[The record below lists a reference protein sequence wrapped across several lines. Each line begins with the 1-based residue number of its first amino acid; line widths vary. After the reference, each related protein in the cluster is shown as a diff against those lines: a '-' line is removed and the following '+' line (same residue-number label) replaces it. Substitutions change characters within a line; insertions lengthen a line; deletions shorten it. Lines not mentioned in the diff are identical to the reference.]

1 VTARER
7 WWLYLIS
14 SAAAGLTLGLLA
26 IIPALPEIQDE
37 LGIPTSQIGWFATVY
52 LVPTVV
58 LTLPA
63 GLLAARVDPKLLF
76 APALIIYALTGMAQA
91 VFASYGAIL
100 TLRAVQGVCVALAM
114 PLTITIIADVFE
126 HGRQIRAL
134 SIRQICLTLAGVAW
148 PLVGTTLATITWRAP
163 FLAQGLL
170 LPVGLVLLLRPPPP
184 TAGRTSRAPV
194 HRRVLREL
202 QQDPLAMRVLLLNF
216 ARYFFLFVVVTY
228 VPVLLVV
235 EEDHSITEA
244 GLLVAWLSA
253 VSAVASERME
263 WIVGMVRPGTT
274 AVVACLFIGLGIAAL
289 GPTASEL
296 WAGFAAALLIG
307 VGDGILGVLADSYTA
322 RLWQAE
328 MRRAMAA
335 TVQTL
340 RNAGKLLGPLA
351 VTALLWV
358 GTLPAALGIVGA
370 LAVVVA
376 LALVPLRT
384 LDAPATQPAEVA

>member
-1 VTARER
+1 VTAHER

-26 IIPALPEIQDE
+26 IIPALPAIKDE
-37 LGIPTSQIGWFATVY
+37 LGIPTSQVGWFATVY
-52 LVPTVV
+52 LIPTVV

-63 GLLAARVDPKLLF
+63 GLLAARVHPKLLF
-76 APALIIYALTGMAQA
+76 APALIVYAGAGMVQA
-91 VFASYGAIL
+91 AFDSYGTIL
-100 TLRAVQGVCVALAM
+100 ALRAVQGMCVALAM

-148 PLVGTTLATITWRAP
+148 PLVGTTLATITWKAP

-170 LPVGLVLLLRPPPP
+170 LPIGLVLLLRPPPA
-184 TAGRTSRAPV
+184 TEGHSSRAPV
-194 HRRVLREL
+194 HRAVLREL
-202 QQDPLAMRVLLLNF
+202 RDDPLAMRVLLLNF

-235 EEDHSITEA
+235 YEDHSLTEA
-244 GLLVAWLSA
+244 GLLIAGLSA

-274 AVVACLFIGLGIAAL
+274 AVAACLLIGIGIAAL
-289 GPTASEL
+289 GPTATEL
-296 WAGFAAALLIG
+296 WAAFGAALLIG
-307 VGDGILGVLADSYTA
+307 IGDVILGVLADSYTA

-358 GTLPAALGIVGA
+358 GTLPAALAIVGGLA
-370 LAVVVA
+370 LVVA
-376 LALVPLRT
+376 FGLVPLRT
-384 LDAPATQPAEVA
+384 LDTSTTQAAEVA